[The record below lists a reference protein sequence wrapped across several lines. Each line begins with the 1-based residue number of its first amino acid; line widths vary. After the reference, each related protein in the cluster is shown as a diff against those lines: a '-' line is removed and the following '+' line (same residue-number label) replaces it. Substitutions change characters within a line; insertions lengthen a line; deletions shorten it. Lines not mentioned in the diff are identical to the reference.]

1 MGKKLTIG
9 TSLSDPGMRAA
20 VALLCCFLWGCVF
33 PFNIIE
39 YGLLGIDGQDVPE
52 LLLFAGYRFSMG
64 GALAIIGYSIYCKR
78 FLLPKKHELL
88 AILVLGLIHTAGQFC
103 LNYIGQA
110 RMSGTKCAIF
120 TGLNPFLA
128 ILLACFIFRQE
139 RMTKRKVM
147 SCAVGFAGIVAA
159 NLNGLDVSFRL
170 AAEGIFLMSV
180 FLGSLGNC
188 MIKNMT
194 KTMDAPTLNGY
205 QMLIGGLVLIL
216 GGTAMGGKLSFAEPG
231 SVSVL
236 LALAFIAAVAQLLWT
251 ILLKHNEVSTVSI
264 FNFMSPVFGVFLS
277 ALFIADEKITL
288 LTVVALVFITI
299 GIIIANTGKKRTEKH
314 I

>member
-1 MGKKLTIG
+1 
-9 TSLSDPGMRAA
+9 
-20 VALLCCFLWGCVF
+20 
-33 PFNIIE
+33 
-39 YGLLGIDGQDVPE
+39 
-52 LLLFAGYRFSMG
+52 
-64 GALAIIGYSIYCKR
+64 
-78 FLLPKKHELL
+78 
-88 AILVLGLIHTAGQFC
+88 
-103 LNYIGQA
+103 
-110 RMSGTKCAIF
+110 
-120 TGLNPFLA
+120 
-128 ILLACFIFRQE
+128 
-139 RMTKRKVM
+139 
-147 SCAVGFAGIVAA
+147 
-159 NLNGLDVSFRL
+159 
-170 AAEGIFLMSV
+170 
-180 FLGSLGNC
+180 

-277 ALFIADEKITL
+277 ALFIADEKVTL
-288 LTVVALVFITI
+288 LTVVALVFITV

>member
-1 MGKKLTIG
+1 MMGDKLAAKR
-9 TSLSDPGMRAA
+9 SLSDPKVRAA

-39 YGLLGIDGQDVPE
+39 YDLLGIDGMDIPE

-88 AILVLGLIHTAGQFC
+88 AILILGLIHTAGQFC

-120 TGLNPFLA
+120 TGLHPFLA
-128 ILLACFIFRQE
+128 ILLACYVFRQE
-139 RMTKRKVM
+139 RMTKRKVI
-147 SCAVGFAGIVAA
+147 SCAIGFAGIIVA
-159 NLNGLDVSFRL
+159 NLNGLDVTFRL

-180 FLGSLGNC
+180 FLGALGNC

-205 QMLIGGLVLIL
+205 QMLIGGLILIL
-216 GGTAMGGKLSFAEPG
+216 AGTMMGGKLSFAAQG

-251 ILLKHNEVSTVSI
+251 ILLKHNEVSMVSI

-277 ALFIADEKITL
+277 ALFIADERISL
-288 LTVVALVFITI
+288 LTMVALVFITV
-299 GIIIANTGKKRTEKH
+299 GIIISNTGKKRA
-314 I
+314 

>member
-1 MGKKLTIG
+1 MGNKLSAKR
-9 TSLSDPGMRAA
+9 SLSDPKIRAA
-20 VALLCCFLWGCVF
+20 VALLSCFLWGCVF
-33 PFNIIE
+33 PLNIIE
-39 YGLLGIDGQDVPE
+39 YGLLGIDGMDIPE
-52 LLLFAGYRFSMG
+52 LMLFAGYRFSMG

-78 FLLPKKHELL
+78 FLLPKKKELL
-88 AILVLGLIHTAGQFC
+88 AILLLGLIHTAGQFC

-110 RMSGTKCAIF
+110 RMYGTKCAVF

-139 RMTKRKVM
+139 RMTKRKVI
-147 SCAVGFAGIVAA
+147 SCSIGFAGIVIA
-159 NLNGLDVSFRL
+159 NLNGLDISFRL

-188 MIKNMT
+188 MTKNMT

-205 QMLIGGLVLIL
+205 QMLIGGLALIL
-216 GGTAMGGKLSFAEPG
+216 AGTVMGGKLSFASPG

-236 LALAFIAAVAQLLWT
+236 LALASIAAVAQLLWT

-277 ALFIADEKITL
+277 ALFIADERISL
-288 LTVVALVFITI
+288 LTMVALVFITV
-299 GIIIANTGKKRTEKH
+299 GIIISNTGKKRA
-314 I
+314 